1 MLSQQNVA
9 EAAGILERL
18 RSGKQACSKELEEC
32 IGVIL
37 YAMDRKRLELHK
49 ERLCDWLFW
58 HKDSE
63 WFMKD
68 VREKLTEVLSRNGSG
83 ISCGGLFELQKYKQ
97 TILDHH
103 YWNDCDPFWYQEGKG
118 RYGSSPGEDILL
130 KLIEKV
136 YIGHRFK

>member
-9 EAAGILERL
+9 EAARILEQL
-18 RSGKQACSKELEEC
+18 RSGKQACSIELEEC

-37 YAMDRKRLELHK
+37 YAMDRKRLEIQK
-49 ERLCDWLFW
+49 ESLCDWLFW

-63 WFMKD
+63 WFMND
-68 VREKLTEVLSRNGSG
+68 VRKKLTEVFPGNGSG
-83 ISCGGLFELQKYKQ
+83 IYPGSIFESQKYIR

-118 RYGSSPGEDILL
+118 RYGNSPGEDILL
-130 KLIEKV
+130 KLIWEV
-136 YIGHRFK
+136 YIWGGRQ